1 MLENHPPPTCKGRR
15 NSVTASDPMRR
26 CGLVYH
32 VIEPYVVTM
41 NKFIL
46 VCATLAVLLAAPISV
61 NAAEPK
67 ELLKNA
73 LVWSAFSLKERK
85 GLACYV
91 AGQPKDSKPAG
102 VKRGPIWLLVT
113 HRPYAKIKNE
123 IGVIVG
129 YPLKADSTVTI
140 DIDRQKFKLYTVD
153 DTAWVEDAKMEV
165 KLVAA
170 MRKGRRMVIKG
181 TSKRGTNTTDTY
193 SLNGFTRAHLAINR
207 ACKVK

>member
-1 MLENHPPPTCKGRR
+1 MGCNGLENQI
-15 NSVTASDPMRR
+15 
-26 CGLVYH
+26 
-32 VIEPYVVTM
+32 IELYVVAM
-41 NKFIL
+41 KIFIL
-46 VCATLAVLLAAPISV
+46 VCAALILLMAAPTPT
-61 NAAEPK
+61 NAAKPRL
-67 ELLKNA
+67 LLKNPG
-73 LVWSAFSLKERK
+73 VWGAFSLKEGR

-91 AGQPKDSKPAG
+91 AGQPKFSKPDG

-113 HRPYAKIKNE
+113 HRPYKKIKGE
-123 IGVIVG
+123 IGIYVG
-129 YPLKADSTVTI
+129 YPLKANSTVTI

-153 DTAWVEDAKMEV
+153 DTAWVEDTKMEA

-193 SLNGFTRAHLAINR
+193 SLNGFTRAHMAINR

>member
-1 MLENHPPPTCKGRR
+1 MGRYGLE
-15 NSVTASDPMRR
+15 
-26 CGLVYH
+26 YH

-41 NKFIL
+41 NKSIL
-46 VCATLAVLLAAPISV
+46 VCATLVVLLASTISA
-61 NAAEPK
+61 NATKPRG
-67 ELLKNA
+67 LLKNPGA
-73 LVWSAFSLKERK
+73 WGAFSLNEGK
-85 GLACYV
+85 GLACYL
-91 AGQPKDSKPAG
+91 AGQPKDSKPTG

-113 HRPYAKIKNE
+113 HRPYKKIEGE
-123 IGVIVG
+123 IGVYVG
-129 YPLKADSTVTI
+129 YPLKASSTVTI

>member
-1 MLENHPPPTCKGRR
+1 MGRYGLE
-15 NSVTASDPMRR
+15 
-26 CGLVYH
+26 YH

-46 VCATLAVLLAAPISV
+46 VCATLVALLAAPISV

-67 ELLKNA
+67 ELLKNPG
-73 LVWSAFSLKERK
+73 VWGAFSLNEGK
-85 GLACYV
+85 GLACYL
-91 AGQPKDSKPAG
+91 AGQPKNSKPTG

-113 HRPYAKIKNE
+113 HRPYKKIKGE
-123 IGVIVG
+123 IGVYVG
-129 YPLKADSTVTI
+129 YPLKANSTVTI

-193 SLNGFTRAHLAINR
+193 SLNGFTRAHITINR
-207 ACKVK
+207 ACNVK

>member
-1 MLENHPPPTCKGRR
+1 MGRYGLE
-15 NSVTASDPMRR
+15 
-26 CGLVYH
+26 YH

-46 VCATLAVLLAAPISV
+46 VCATLVALLAAPISV

-67 ELLKNA
+67 ELLKNPG
-73 LVWSAFSLKERK
+73 VWGAFSLNEGK
-85 GLACYV
+85 GLACYL
-91 AGQPKDSKPAG
+91 AGQPKNSKPTG

-140 DIDRQKFKLYTVD
+140 DIDRQKFKLYTD
-153 DTAWVEDAKMEV
+153 DDIAWVRDPKLEA
-165 KLVAA
+165 KLVTA

-193 SLNGFTRAHLAINR
+193 SLNGFTRAHITINR